1 MLASRVGSILP
12 QLNEKEVMETA
23 KIYSVAGKMAEREGR
38 WHERPFRSPH
48 HTTSYAG
55 LIGGSAQ
62 SRPGEITLAHLGV
75 LFLDELPEFNRLV
88 LESLRQPIEEGFVHI
103 ARSQQTI
110 TYPSQF
116 MLVASANPC
125 PCGYDGHPSIPCR
138 CSLMSRQRYNVKL
151 SGPLLD
157 RFDMVL
163 RLRPVPEKELFRLPD
178 GEPSQIIRERVSGVS
193 VFQENQRGQRG
204 QNARLGS
211 YDLQHEISM
220 SPNLYKEIINRTPSL
235 KLSARQLHKMIRVS
249 RTIADLAQSSRIE
262 ISHLLEALQY
272 RNRYHDVPSTEQ

>member
-1 MLASRVGSILP
+1 MVQGLPIIAVTSLSDAIDKLMKPDVVGAVSSWRPASTPNISHVDFQDVRGQVLAKRAIEVAAAGGHNILFIGPPGCGKSMLASRIGSILTP
-12 QLNEKEVMETA
+12 LSDSEMMETA
-23 KIYSVAGKMAEREGR
+23 KIYSVAGKISDRDGH

-55 LIGGSAQ
+55 LIGGSAF
-62 SRPGEITLAHLGV
+62 SRPGEISLAHRGV

-88 LESLRQPIEEGFVHI
+88 LESLRQPMEEGLVHI
-103 ARSQQTI
+103 ARAQQTI

-138 CSLMSRQRYNVKL
+138 CTLVNRQRYNLKL

-163 RLRPVPEKELFRLPD
+163 TLRPVPEKELFRLPD
-178 GEPSQIIRERVSGVS
+178 GEPSQAIGERVGRVS
-193 VFQENQRGQRG
+193 V
-204 QNARLGS
+204 
-211 YDLQHEISM
+211 
-220 SPNLYKEIINRTPSL
+220 
-235 KLSARQLHKMIRVS
+235 S
-249 RTIADLAQSSRIE
+249 RPGGRA
-262 ISHLLEALQY
+262 
-272 RNRYHDVPSTEQ
+272 